1 MDRDVEEEPH
11 SSSRDRY
18 IQTEQEKHFH
28 PANAAVGRRDSGV
41 LPASRI
47 VLFQFPQHISRTQ
60 GKSKRTVKHKVMNSH
75 GTTSQN
81 CFQPLGNAG
90 ESTPLHSTSE

>member
-1 MDRDVEEEPH
+1 MDRDVEEELH

-18 IQTEQEKHFH
+18 IQIEQEKHFH
-28 PANAAVGRRDSGV
+28 PANAAVGQRDSGV
-41 LPASRI
+41 L
-47 VLFQFPQHISRTQ
+47 LFQFPQHISRTQ

-75 GTTSQN
+75 GTMSQN